1 MTIVFFL
8 IFFAFFDMDLFDE
21 FDFSEFTKT
30 ISLSE
35 VLFET
40 SMNDALWDS
49 TEAAIQR
56 CF

>member
-1 MTIVFFL
+1 MAIVFFL

-21 FDFSEFTKT
+21 FDFSEFAKT

-40 SMNDALWDS
+40 SMNDALWEF
-49 TEAAIQR
+49 TEAAI
-56 CF
+56 